1 MGGWERKYG
10 KGQPFI
16 LPLQDGQDDQG
27 HRGAFQRKTLEDLPP
42 RQEQVAGAK
51 DRKDLEVALMDGFDW
66 LMVGGF
72 IDYWEE
78 DEEAEQAGIDDDADE
93 DEYQ

>member
-1 MGGWERKYG
+1 
-10 KGQPFI
+10 
-16 LPLQDGQDDQG
+16 
-27 HRGAFQRKTLEDLPP
+27 
-42 RQEQVAGAK
+42 
-51 DRKDLEVALMDGFDW
+51 MDGFDW